1 MTKDTPSPGPKEREK
16 ADNNHQMGMKERE
29 KFGLDK
35 YESGQWIKFTSGT
48 GMYYGCIDS
57 IDLEG
62 REAIFSK
69 MTQYVADERGHV
81 LDFVDDVVFPLD
93 SVGSHRKATEEE
105 AKTSIENQ
113 SMYFQYLG
121 EYVAIQDGTT
131 IRLGKLH
138 RILRDSIQLLPF
150 LNTRCDKAYIEDKM
164 PRSIGFAEAKQVIPS
179 SKKELEHSVT
189 ELARQLGKEDKPRI
203 ILP

>member
-1 MTKDTPSPGPKEREK
+1 MTKDKPSPGPKEKEK
-16 ADNNHQMGMKERE
+16 ADDNHLMGLKERG
-29 KFGLDK
+29 KTGLER
-35 YESGQWIKFTSGT
+35 YESGQWIKLVSGN
-48 GMYYGCIDS
+48 GMYYGRIDK

-93 SVGSHRKATEEE
+93 SVGSHRKSTEKE
-105 AKTSIENQ
+105 AKSSIDNQ

-121 EYVAIQDGTT
+121 EYVAIHDGST

-138 RILRDSIQLLPF
+138 KILRDSIQLLPF
-150 LNTRCDKAYIEDKM
+150 LNTRCNEAYIEQEM
-164 PRSIGFAEAKQVIPS
+164 PRSISFADAKQVIPS
-179 SKKELEHSVT
+179 SEEELEYSVN

-203 ILP
+203 ITP